1 MRLNY
6 DARLGETELSAKLN
20 VRNRMNIVINGK
32 VCTVV
37 DDDAMLIDVV
47 RSGGLTGTKLD
58 CGSGVCGA
66 CTVLLDGKPVVSCLM
81 PAKAARDRQVTTV
94 EGIAASEL
102 HPVQKAFIACDALQ
116 CGFCTPGFV
125 VEAAA
130 FHDAWRRNNGSVIP
144 PRANVTAALAGH
156 LCRCGAYA
164 SICNAVEQ
172 ACAGRFDTAAPRG
185 PRVEAVEKVTGDAK

>member
-47 RSGGLTGTKLD
+47 RSGGLTGTKLV

-66 CTVLLDGKPVVSCLM
+66 CTVLLDGKPVVSFSC
-81 PAKAARDRQVTTV
+81 
-94 EGIAASEL
+94 
-102 HPVQKAFIACDALQ
+102 
-116 CGFCTPGFV
+116 
-125 VEAAA
+125 
-130 FHDAWRRNNGSVIP
+130 P
-144 PRANVTAALAGH
+144 PR
-156 LCRCGAYA
+156 
-164 SICNAVEQ
+164 
-172 ACAGRFDTAAPRG
+172 PR
-185 PRVEAVEKVTGDAK
+185 ATGK